1 MTYVVINLKC
11 YLCEW
16 FIKCRVMNIVKKIFK
31 WLGIIILALILIIVI
46 LCIYVSKKTAVTIT
60 KGDAVDYVTALTQVG
75 DAAVE
80 IYGFDIIVNDT
91 SVLEGITASDFDI
104 LNNTVTNWID
114 PATGKS
120 PEVFE
125 DDEISIRVSGDTL
138 MLRTRPF
145 SILGKTFFVAMHEPW
160 EVSCT
165 NSRLNFTAFDIN
177 ETKTA
182 IIDDCVYGQHTY
194 AGITREYLLHLPK
207 DSAGNVMKN
216 VPIMVWNIGGSEYEM
231 PIKQA
236 VLTDRSVVSMETA
249 GVKCATL
256 KFGIANPNYMFS
268 ASLDP
273 EKIKLIDR
281 NNAVQM
287 SLIDSLITEGI
298 IDSTR
303 VYVCGA
309 SSGGGA
315 TMRFCMQFPDKIAA
329 AIPCCS
335 MDPIVPIHQVKEK
348 YEGQFIEDLKTAFQK
363 DVYKWNGSDME
374 LMPIDQEAFIKLPIC
389 FAHAEA
395 DNVCKVTSSISMFE
409 ARKALGAESD
419 RLVIY
424 SPQEMEEYGEG
435 GMIYSHFS
443 WVRVLNDWTDDSP
456 ITWMLEKGK

>member
-1 MTYVVINLKC
+1 MKI
-11 YLCEW
+11 
-16 FIKCRVMNIVKKIFK
+16 ISKIFK
-31 WLGIIILALILIIVI
+31 CIGIIILTLIILIAI
-46 LCIYVSKKTAVTIT
+46 LYIYISKKSQTSIE
-60 KGDAVDYVTALTQVG
+60 KGDAIRHITALTQVG

-80 IYGFDIIVNDT
+80 VYGFDIIVNDA
-91 SVLEGITASDFDI
+91 SLLENIKADDFDI
-104 LNNTVTNWID
+104 INNTVTNWID
-114 PATGKS
+114 PATGET
-120 PEVFE
+120 PEDFE
-125 DDEISIRVSGDTL
+125 NDEITIEVSSDTL
-138 MLRTRPF
+138 KLRARPF
-145 SILGKTFFVAMHEPW
+145 SIAGKTFMIAMHDPW
-160 EVSCT
+160 EVHCT
-165 NSRLNFTAFDIN
+165 NPALNFTANDIDDK
-177 ETKTA
+177 KTD
-182 IIDDCVYGQHTY
+182 IIDDCIYGHHTH

-207 DSAGNVMKN
+207 DSAGNIMRN

-231 PIKQA
+231 PIKEA

-287 SLIDSLITEGI
+287 SLIDSLINVGI

-315 TMRFCMQFPDKIAA
+315 TMRFCLQFPDRLAA

-335 MDPIVPIHQVKEK
+335 MDPIVPIHQVTEQ
-348 YEGQFIEDLKTAFQK
+348 YEGQFTNDLKSAFQ
-363 DVYKWNGSDME
+363 DNVYKWNGNDME
-374 LMPIDQEAFIKLPIC
+374 LLPIDQEAFLKLPIC
-389 FAHAEA
+389 FVHAEA
-395 DNVCKVTSSISMFE
+395 DNVCKVTSSNCMFA
-409 ARKALGAESD
+409 ARKDLGAIDD

-424 SPQEMEEYGEG
+424 SPEDMKEYGEG

-443 WVRVLNDWTDDSP
+443 WVRVLNDWHEGSP
-456 ITWMLEKGK
+456 ITWMLAKTR